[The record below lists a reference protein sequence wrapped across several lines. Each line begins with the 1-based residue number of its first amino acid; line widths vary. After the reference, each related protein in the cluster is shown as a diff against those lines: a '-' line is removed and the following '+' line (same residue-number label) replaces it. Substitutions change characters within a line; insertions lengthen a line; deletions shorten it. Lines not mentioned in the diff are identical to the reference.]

1 MKPIMIGTA
10 ALLSAATFGSYHLAQ
25 FQDVG
30 AVDKEKLEKAYA
42 HAYSPYAQRDYPT
55 RPLFGETHLHTMAS
69 FDAGAF
75 GARLTPR
82 DAFRFGLGEEVVSS
96 TGIPVR
102 LSRPLDFVVVTD
114 HSDNM
119 GMFGDLLAGKPNVL
133 ADPQGKSWYDM
144 LKGGKGAEAA
154 IQIIKSFS
162 SGGFPKALS

>member
-1 MKPIMIGTA
+1 MKSVLLGAAAFA
-10 ALLSAATFGSYHLAQ
+10 ALAGVYHLARA
-25 FQDVG
+25 QDVG
-30 AVDKEKLEKAYA
+30 EADKAKLERAYA

-119 GMFGDLLAGKPNVL
+119 GMFG
-133 ADPQGKSWYDM
+133 
-144 LKGGKGAEAA
+144 
-154 IQIIKSFS
+154 
-162 SGGFPKALS
+162 